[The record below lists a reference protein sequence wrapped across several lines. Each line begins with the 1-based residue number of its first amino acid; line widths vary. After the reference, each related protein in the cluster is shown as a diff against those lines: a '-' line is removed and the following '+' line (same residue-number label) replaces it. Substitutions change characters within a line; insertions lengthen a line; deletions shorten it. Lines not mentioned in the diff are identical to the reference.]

1 MPPRRRTIPSLQ
13 TGWFVYSCDE
23 VLVEKSQ
30 RKGQTFKA
38 ETANQKEAEK
48 EEESKEEIAAKIER
62 FLGDCKEEESLK

>member
-1 MPPRRRTIPSLQ
+1 MMKNTYIH
-13 TGWFVYSCDE
+13 Y
-23 VLVEKSQ
+23 EKSQ

-62 FLGDCKEEESLK
+62 FLGDCKEAEGLK